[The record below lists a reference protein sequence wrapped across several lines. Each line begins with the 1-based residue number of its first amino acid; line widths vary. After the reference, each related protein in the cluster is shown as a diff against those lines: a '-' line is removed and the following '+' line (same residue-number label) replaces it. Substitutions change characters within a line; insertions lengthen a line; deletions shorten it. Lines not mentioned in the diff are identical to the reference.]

1 VVVVAVVVAVVVV
14 VVVVCRL
21 QVVEVLEQKQEAKE
35 QIPGEDREESR
46 WETGTRQ
53 ERIQVS
59 RRVI

>member
-1 VVVVAVVVAVVVV
+1 MVAVVVVVV

-21 QVVEVLEQKQEAKE
+21 QVVEVLEQTQEVKA

-46 WETGTRQ
+46 WERGKRQ